1 MNDNGQTDLKQMI
14 EDLWSYIL
22 ESQEPGNKLFLHC
35 HRGQNR
41 SPTVVLAIMMK
52 LKTEPHE
59 LYQLHLI
66 LKKKR
71 PVVQINQQYAR
82 QLSEMESELFGR
94 TTVPEDWMK
103 IISYDMDSGNVVFRG
118 EGEQT
123 VPEHR
128 FSRLGS
134 RKSSLKKG
142 VVEIGNAVWLPRS
155 CQGQSPYIVG

>member
-1 MNDNGQTDLKQMI
+1 MNDYGQTDLKQMI
-14 EDLWSYIL
+14 ENLWSFIL

-41 SPTVVLAIMMK
+41 SPAVVLAIMMK
-52 LKTEPHE
+52 LKTEPDD
-59 LYQLHLI
+59 LYQLHHI

-82 QLSEMESELFGR
+82 QLAAMESQLFGW

-103 IISYDMDSGNVVFRG
+103 IISYDMDTGNVLFHG

-123 VPEHR
+123 MPKDR
-128 FSRLGS
+128 F
-134 RKSSLKKG
+134 
-142 VVEIGNAVWLPRS
+142 
-155 CQGQSPYIVG
+155 